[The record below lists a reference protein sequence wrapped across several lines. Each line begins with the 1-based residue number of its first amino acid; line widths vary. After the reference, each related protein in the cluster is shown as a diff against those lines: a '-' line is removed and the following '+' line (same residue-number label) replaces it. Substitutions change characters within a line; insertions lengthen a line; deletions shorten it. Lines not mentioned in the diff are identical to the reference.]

1 MDFLLEL
8 DKTDRIGNERFQQI
22 RDGIDAHVGIDK
34 GDAGVV
40 AGDIHPG
47 AFESQSSREPGERW
61 EGLLPAWKA
70 GCCFQSKGGRLVTAP
85 ALSGQLNTSE
95 QRKHFFD

>member
-1 MDFLLEL
+1 MEISPSLSYLL
-8 DKTDRIGNERFQQI
+8 I
-22 RDGIDAHVGIDK
+22 RRSLYFEDA
-34 GDAGVV
+34 
-40 AGDIHPG
+40 HPG